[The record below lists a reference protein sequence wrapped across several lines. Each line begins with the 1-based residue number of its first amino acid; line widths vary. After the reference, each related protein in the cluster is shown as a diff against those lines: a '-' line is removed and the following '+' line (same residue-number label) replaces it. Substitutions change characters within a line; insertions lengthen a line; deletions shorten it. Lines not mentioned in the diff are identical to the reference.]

1 MNRTVVLFVTQDSLT
16 FFYLTRYFPHMV
28 SFFKIKKRYSIVRV
42 FWIVLALYLFFTI
55 IGFLA
60 MYVSPTMN
68 TEPNWQKVF
77 SWHALASQVVNILF
91 FSFFYY
97 VTLNFFHHLFATR
110 QKPYAF
116 IQPIV
121 LAFVLVAVYYRIS
134 TLVFTNMK
142 FEISVNNQKIEDQL
156 TTGMMLF
163 SYMMAAIFST
173 GISLLTAYFRY
184 LRDER
189 KQRKILEEQKMQLEV
204 EKSQANFNFLK
215 AQINPHFLHNTLNF
229 LYAKSLP
236 YSTELSEGILT
247 LSDIMRYAL
256 SPSATKD
263 GKVFLKEEI
272 EHVRNVIKINQLR
285 FSNNLNVQFNV
296 TGVVNGATIIPFILI
311 TLVENA
317 FKHGDLKSPEYPIDI
332 KLDVTNNGL
341 YFYCRNKKRTGV
353 KELST
358 GIGIDNIKKQ
368 LDLTYGSHY
377 VMNIKDEA
385 AFYTTELTIPAI

>member
-1 MNRTVVLFVTQDSLT
+1 MTIA
-16 FFYLTRYFPHMV
+16 
-28 SFFKIKKRYSIVRV
+28 FFKSKKRYGFWRV
-42 FWIVLALYLFFTI
+42 FWVVLAIYIFFSI
-55 IGFLA
+55 IGLLA
-60 MYVSPTMN
+60 AYLATAID
-68 TEPNWQKVF
+68 TEPNWEKMLT
-77 SWHALASQVVNILF
+77 SRHLASQAFGFLFSSLF
-91 FSFFYY
+91 FYVSLNVFYSLIQQHKKWILYIQPVVLSFLFMAAYY
-97 VTLNFFHHLFATR
+97 VLA
-110 QKPYAF
+110 YAVLPKYTYNINLDGK
-116 IQPIV
+116 IQQE
-121 LAFVLVAVYYRIS
+121 FSFRI
-134 TLVFTNMK
+134 
-142 FEISVNNQKIEDQL
+142 
-156 TTGMMLF
+156 MLF
-163 SYMMAAIFST
+163 SYVMAALFAT
-173 GISLLTAYFRY
+173 AFSLLVAYLTY

-263 GKVFLKEEI
+263 GKVMLKEEI

-296 TGVVNGATIIPFILI
+296 SGVVNGATIIPFILI

-317 FKHGDLKSPEYPIDI
+317 FKHGDLKSPQSPIDI
-332 KLDVTNNGL
+332 KLDVNTDRL
-341 YFYCRNKKRTGV
+341 YFYCRNKKKTGS

-358 GIGIDNIKKQ
+358 GIGLDNIKKQ
-368 LDLTYGSHY
+368 LDLTYRAAS
-377 VMNIKDEA
+377 VLNIKDEA
-385 AFYTTELTIPAI
+385 EFYTSELTINPV